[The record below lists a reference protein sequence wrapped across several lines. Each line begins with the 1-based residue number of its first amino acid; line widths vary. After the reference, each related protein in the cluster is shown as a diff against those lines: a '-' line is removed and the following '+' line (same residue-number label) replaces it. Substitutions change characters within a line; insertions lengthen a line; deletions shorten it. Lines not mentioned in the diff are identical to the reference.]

1 MRGVWKC
8 LKVPITTGK
17 TYRWKNPPIQGC
29 DRWNV
34 YLSKGSSIYKKRTK
48 HVIDTRCS
56 FCERRVKFQIGRQD
70 GRGRPRPVLFY
81 PRPTSM
87 THQALLEE
95 VRSRNR
101 IGEIEEV
108 VESLP
113 QFEGFVKGSELK

>member
-1 MRGVWKC
+1 
-8 LKVPITTGK
+8 
-17 TYRWKNPPIQGC
+17 
-29 DRWNV
+29 
-34 YLSKGSSIYKKRTK
+34 
-48 HVIDTRCS
+48 
-56 FCERRVKFQIGRQD
+56 
-70 GRGRPRPVLFY
+70 
-81 PRPTSM
+81 M